1 MFFKSRYANMYTN
14 ERNEQMNKC
23 NHEFEYAY
31 TIDKAVPGDIV
42 STAVFK
48 CIKCGKEFNEWEID
62 NNDNKRR
69 RD

>member
-1 MFFKSRYANMYTN
+1 MSN
-14 ERNEQMNKC
+14 C
-23 NHEFEYAY
+23 NHELEYAY

-62 NNDNKRR
+62 NDNRRKRNQLL
-69 RD
+69 

>member
-1 MFFKSRYANMYTN
+1 
-14 ERNEQMNKC
+14 MNKC
-23 NHEFEYAY
+23 NHELEYAY
-31 TIDKAVPGDIV
+31 TIDKAVPGDII

>member
-1 MFFKSRYANMYTN
+1 MFFKSRYANLYTN
-14 ERNEQMNKC
+14 EGNKQMNKC
-23 NHEFEYAY
+23 NHELEYAY

-48 CIKCGKEFNEWEID
+48 CIKCGEEFNEWEIED
-62 NNDNKRR
+62 DNKRR